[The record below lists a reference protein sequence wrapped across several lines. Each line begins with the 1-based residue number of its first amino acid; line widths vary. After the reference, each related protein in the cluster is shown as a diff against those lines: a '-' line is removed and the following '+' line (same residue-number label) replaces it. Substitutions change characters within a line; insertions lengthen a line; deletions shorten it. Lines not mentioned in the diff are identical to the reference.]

1 MPVLLGHHGRGKILS
16 WTWRYPATAVVT
28 SLHGRG
34 DLTISAL
41 NMNYERGIEEVC
53 LLLLGINQGE
63 RR

>member
-1 MPVLLGHHGRGKILS
+1 MPVLLGHHGRGNILS

-41 NMNYERGIEEVC
+41 NMNYERGIEEVY
-53 LLLLGINQGE
+53 LLL
-63 RR
+63 